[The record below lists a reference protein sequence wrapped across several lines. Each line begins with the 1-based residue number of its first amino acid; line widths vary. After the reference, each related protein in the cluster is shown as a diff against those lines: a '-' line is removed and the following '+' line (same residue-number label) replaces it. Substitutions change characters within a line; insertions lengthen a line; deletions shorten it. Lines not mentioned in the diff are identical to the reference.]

1 MRFGLKDIKNMVYF
15 PPRKESGVIFIK
27 KVSPAGVDCKSE
39 VALKFLW
46 QLAGLCMKFVGIDF

>member
-1 MRFGLKDIKNMVYF
+1 MVYF
-15 PPRKESGVIFIK
+15 PPRKVSGVIFIK
-27 KVSPAGVDCKSE
+27 KVSPVGVDCKSE